1 MLSSQTE
8 MPMKS
13 ILRIEVDA
21 SELKIGIKPFLRF
34 PVLRIE
40 LVDVVVIQVEWLSVL
55 SWFCNLRWSVL
66 YGLVEQSVADEV
78 DESVRRHS
86 PPCSLKTFLDAP

>member
-40 LVDVVVIQVEWLSVL
+40 LVDVVVIQVEWLAVL
-55 SWFCNLRWSVL
+55 SRFYDFRWSVL
-66 YGLVEQSVADEV
+66 DGLVEQSVADKV
-78 DESVRRHS
+78 DKAVRRHS
-86 PPCSLKTFLDAP
+86 SLVL

>member
-1 MLSSQTE
+1 MLGSQTE
-8 MPMKS
+8 MPMKGV
-13 ILRIEVDA
+13 LGIEVNA
-21 SELKIGIKPFLRF
+21 TELEIGIKLLLCF

-86 PPCSLKTFLDAP
+86 HLVL

>member
-1 MLSSQTE
+1 MLGSQTE

-21 SELKIGIKPFLRF
+21 PGREIGIKTFLRF

-40 LVDVVVIQVEWLSVL
+40 LMDVVVIQVEWLDVLLRLSNIRGSVL
-55 SWFCNLRWSVL
+55 G
-66 YGLVEQSVADEV
+66 GLVEQ
-78 DESVRRHS
+78 
-86 PPCSLKTFLDAP
+86 

>member
-1 MLSSQTE
+1 MLGSQAE
-8 MPMKS
+8 MPMKG

-21 SELKIGIKPFLRF
+21 SELEIRIKLLLRL

-40 LVDVVVIQVEWLSVL
+40 LMDGVIIQVEWFDVL

-86 PPCSLKTFLDAP
+86 HLVL

>member
-55 SWFCNLRWSVL
+55 FLVL
-66 YGLVEQSVADEV
+66 VSSMVCPLWVG
-78 DESVRRHS
+78 
-86 PPCSLKTFLDAP
+86 

>member
-1 MLSSQTE
+1 MFSSQTE

-55 SWFCNLRWSVL
+55 SGSVIFD
-66 YGLVEQSVADEV
+66 GLSSMGWLSSRLQTRLTSRSGDIPHLV
-78 DESVRRHS
+78 
-86 PPCSLKTFLDAP
+86 L

>member
-1 MLSSQTE
+1 MG
-8 MPMKS
+8 
-13 ILRIEVDA
+13 RIEGGGA
-21 SELKIGIKPFLRF
+21 GGGGGGGPFLRF
-34 PVLRIE
+34 CVLRIE

-86 PPCSLKTFLDAP
+86 HLVL